1 LSQVIKKRCAAFA
14 GLPHTED
21 LSTAKVNGLS
31 KLEKGSYGVVL
42 IGNDLMVGQG
52 AIPFPTLTHNM
63 TSRWQSELV
72 LTMYEKGGGKSGRH
86 SWTKECRNIG
96 MLSYIVVQVW
106 RQSSGQR
113 CQFKTVHGPSSH
125 LALPRF
131 AHIPSTSFLSA
142 LPIGFASRNEHGI
155 EINSF
160 FMDTVF
166 GKLIPSKSLIIKSVR
181 SLQARTSS
189 KNDEET

>member
-1 LSQVIKKRCAAFA
+1 
-14 GLPHTED
+14 
-21 LSTAKVNGLS
+21 VNGLS
-31 KLEKGSYGVVL
+31 TLKRGSYGVVV
-42 IGNDLMVGQG
+42 IENDLMIGQG
-52 AIPFPTLTHNM
+52 VIPFHTTLTHNM
-63 TSRWQSELV
+63 TSQTELV

-113 CQFKTVHGPSSH
+113 CQFKTIHGLSSH

-131 AHIPSTSFLSA
+131 AHIPSMSFICA
-142 LPIGFASRNEHGI
+142 LPVGFASRNEHGI

-160 FMDTVF
+160 FVDTVL
-166 GKLIPSKSLIIKSVR
+166 GKLTPSKSLIIRSVH
-181 SLQARTSS
+181 SLQAKTSS
-189 KNDEET
+189 KNDEDT